1 VLRAAAGAP
10 DEEGQ
15 EAQTLKLID
24 AYFAKK
30 ELPLPADLPMPF
42 APAIP
47 PPVQVGM
54 RRDASTLLLD
64 PRLVLLLQQVVSRS
78 RRRGA
83 PSNGNLEVELRLY
96 KARLVAR
103 VFHGIGSPRLPLMEW
118 RESPFWGKHRQY
130 KFEDVESALSVGEE

>member
-1 VLRAAAGAP
+1 M
-10 DEEGQ
+10 EGDDY
-15 EAQTLKLID
+15 ATLYQQVLID
-24 AYFAKK
+24 LPIGDYFRKFLEASISKID
-30 ELPLPADLPMPF
+30 ELK
-42 APAIP
+42 
-47 PPVQVGM
+47 GM

-64 PRLVLLLQQVVSRS
+64 PRLVLLLQQVVGRS